1 MKKALKVTAIILS
14 VVAVLVTHP
23 FLSIS
28 AKEITRRPV
37 VLDRTQVIT
46 NSTGKLIFDGCQISY
61 NYSIDNAQATSWNS
75 ATLNIPVIYVCDLI
89 INFTYPV
96 DYALITINFKTAS
109 TNKYPLNFIVEH
121 GRVTTS
127 NYNTI
132 TVQALHTDV
141 VYIKLI
147 FSLQQIIENYSYPA
161 AATSASDPYENEWVQ
176 YGYQYFQIQS
186 ATMTSASQY
195 EGEYIPKLN
204 SILASVDGLES
215 LMQSL
220 VTSSSDIDTN
230 VAAINNVISGIST
243 KIDLLDS
250 IKWLDMPYPTGVY
263 RGYTTDFNNYDTTT
277 GYKQTGYYVWESF
290 RANNENNFGIYK
302 IRIPIG
308 NGVINFNDLKFYQI
322 YNGDL
327 IQFTFDVY
335 LYQQNR
341 SDIVIYFAINDS
353 YHPWPNGNNAFALYV
368 SKGIYKYGEAVT
380 EFKYILPDDIN
391 YWTIYDTINQLKEL
405 RLTNNSLAR
414 IIQLLENMNINVT
427 YQDVTNI
434 VNNYDINIDQIFN
447 VENNINTQLQQQ
459 MQNFTPDNT
468 GILQRLNDSSILLKS
483 VMNQIN
489 GIEIFSIPIAIA
501 LVGIVLL
508 AIVG

>member
-23 FLSIS
+23 FLSVS

-61 NYSIDNAQATSWNS
+61 NYSISNAQSTTVQNA
-75 ATLNIPVIYVCDLI
+75 LNFPVIYVCDMI
-89 INFTYPV
+89 INFTTPV
-96 DYALITINFKTAS
+96 SAALITMNFKTAA
-109 TNKYPLNFIVEH
+109 TNNYPLNFIVEH

-127 NYNTI
+127 NYNTL
-132 TVQALHTDV
+132 TVQALDTQI

-147 FSLQQIIENYSYPA
+147 FSAQQIMDNYNYPSVS
-161 AATSASDPYENEWVQ
+161 SAVLDPMENEWVQ

-195 EGEYIPKLN
+195 VGEYIPKLN

-220 VTSSSDIDTN
+220 VTSTSDIDTN
-230 VAAINNVISGIST
+230 IAAINNVVSGISS

-263 RGYTTDFNNYDTTT
+263 RGYTTDLTNYDTTE
-277 GYKQTGYYVWESF
+277 GSRGPGYYVWESF
-290 RANNENNFGIYK
+290 TANIQNNYGIYK

-308 NGVINFNDLKFYQI
+308 NADIKYTNLKFYQI
-322 YNGDL
+322 FNGNL
-327 IQFTFDVY
+327 VEFKFDFY

-341 SDIVIYFAINDS
+341 NDITIYFVINDT
-353 YHPWPNGNNAFALYV
+353 YHGWPNGNNPLVIYV
-368 SKGIYKYGEAVT
+368 NIWCYKYADSLS